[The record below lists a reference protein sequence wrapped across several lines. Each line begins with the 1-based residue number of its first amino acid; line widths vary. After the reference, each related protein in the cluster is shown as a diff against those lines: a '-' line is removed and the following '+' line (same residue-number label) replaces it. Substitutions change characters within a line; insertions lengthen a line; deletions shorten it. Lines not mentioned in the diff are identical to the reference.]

1 MPGLGSLQST
11 FTWSRIFEM
20 ARVTGDKK
28 GQFGNSDVDI
38 VQMVSAAMYRFFPWR
53 FTLTNT
59 PAIAPPG
66 TLPLVDQQQ
75 DYAAPTDLYRLVS
88 AAIWR
93 TDITPNQVLDKDV
106 VKTLTVDLNPTSYNN
121 IEAISYEPDLKI
133 IRLDSAI
140 SAPAPSTFELRLKY
154 QPFLDP
160 VLSLDQQPWFP
171 DEYVQI
177 AHDGILYKLWG
188 LDEDPR
194 AGSVSTSADGQRSFS
209 GQYAAFIA
217 GLQAM
222 AGEEDAGAI
231 DTMFP
236 ADPIG
241 IWNANQGYNPVW
253 GAF

>member
-38 VQMVSAAMYRFFPWR
+38 VQMVSTAMYRFFPWR
-53 FTLTNT
+53 FTLVNT
-59 PAIAPPG
+59 PAAAPP
-66 TLPLVDQQQ
+66 TIALVDQQQ

-88 AAIWR
+88 AAIYR
-93 TDITPNQVLDKDV
+93 TDISPVQVIDYDV
-106 VKTLTVDLNPTSYNN
+106 VKTLTVDLNPKSYNN
-121 IEAISYEPDLKI
+121 IQAISYEPDLKV

-140 SAPAPSTFELRLKY
+140 SAPSPSTFELRLKY

-160 VLSLDQQPWFP
+160 VLSLDQVPWFP

-177 AHDGILYKLWG
+177 AHDGILYKMWG
-188 LDEDPR
+188 LDENPD
-194 AGSVSTSADGQRSFS
+194 AGKVTYSQGQASYS
-209 GQYAAFIA
+209 GQLAAFMG
-217 GLQAM
+217 GLKAM
-222 AGEEDAGAI
+222 AMDEDAGAI

-241 IWNANQGYNPVW
+241 IWNANQGYSYVW

>member
-1 MPGLGSLQST
+1 MAGLGSLAST

-20 ARVTGDKK
+20 ARVTGDKR

-38 VQMVSAAMYRFFPWR
+38 VQMVSTAMYRFFPWR
-53 FTLTNT
+53 FTLVNT
-59 PAIAPPG
+59 PAIASPG

-88 AAIWR
+88 AAIYR
-93 TDITPNQVLDKDV
+93 TDITPVQVIDYDV
-106 VKTLTVDLNPTSYNN
+106 VKTLTVDLNVRSYNN
-121 IEAISYEPDLKI
+121 IQAVSYEPDLAI

-140 SAPAPSTFELRLKY
+140 SAPTPSTFELRLKY

-160 VLSLDQQPWFP
+160 ILSLDQVPWFP

-188 LDEDPR
+188 LDEDQR
-194 AGSVSTSADGQRSFS
+194 AGTVSYSQGQASYN
-209 GQYAAFIA
+209 GQLGAFMG
-217 GLQAM
+217 GLKAM
-222 AGEEDAGAI
+222 AMDEDAGAI

-241 IWNANQGYNPVW
+241 IWNANQGYSYVW

>member
-1 MPGLGSLQST
+1 MAGAGSLQST

-38 VQMVSAAMYRFFPWR
+38 VQMVSTAMYRFFPWR

-75 DYAAPTDLYRLVS
+75 DYAAPTDLYRLIS
-88 AAIWR
+88 AAIYR
-93 TDITPNQVLDKDV
+93 TDITPVQVIDYDV

-121 IEAISYEPDLKI
+121 IQAISYEPDLGV

-140 SAPAPSTFELRLKY
+140 SAPSPSTFELRLKY

-160 VLSLDQQPWFP
+160 ILSLDQAPWFP

-177 AHDGILYKLWG
+177 AHDGILHKIWG

-194 AGSVSTSADGQRSFS
+194 AGTASYSGGQASYS
-209 GQYAAFIA
+209 GQLAVFIG
-217 GLQAM
+217 GLRAM
-222 AGEEDAGAI
+222 AMDEDAGAI

-241 IWNANQGYNPVW
+241 IWNANQGYSYVW

>member
-1 MPGLGSLQST
+1 MPGLGSLTST

-20 ARVTGDKK
+20 ARNTGDKK

-38 VQMVSAAMYRFFPWR
+38 VQMVSTAMYRFYPWR

-66 TLPLVDQQQ
+66 TIPLVDQQQ
-75 DYAAPTDLYRLVS
+75 DYAAPSDLYRLIRAS
-88 AAIWR
+88 IWR
-93 TDITPNQVLDKDV
+93 TDVTPNQVLDYDP
-106 VKTLTVDLNPTSYNN
+106 VKTLTVDLNAKSYNN
-121 IEAISYEPDLKI
+121 MQAISYEPDLKV

-140 SAPAPSTFELRLKY
+140 SAPSPSTFELRVQY

-160 VLSLDQQPWFP
+160 VLSLDQAPWFP

-194 AGSVSTSADGQRSFS
+194 AGSASYSDGRASYS
-209 GQYAAFIA
+209 GQLAVFM
-217 GLQAM
+217 GGMQAM
-222 AGEEDAGAI
+222 AMDEDAGAV
-231 DTMFP
+231 DTMYP

-241 IWNANQGYNPVW
+241 IWNANQGYSYVW